1 MSEPES
7 RRRRLARLWRRVPVV
22 LQLTTTECGAACLAM
37 MLGFHGRG
45 TRVSECRDLFGVT
58 RDGIT
63 ARALVQ
69 AARAFGLHVKAFS
82 VELAGFSGLR
92 LPLIAHWSFNH
103 FVVVEKRRRNGYQII
118 DPASGRRRVGDAEF
132 AREFTGVAMT
142 MTPGPAFSRR
152 RRSRSPVMAY
162 LRQVL
167 RLPGWRRL
175 LTQVF
180 AVSLIIQLSVLAIPA
195 FTKVIV
201 DHVIP
206 LHLTDV
212 LGIVVF
218 GIVVIVATDLVAGY
232 LRASILIHLQGRFDT
247 QIMLGLFG
255 HLLSLP
261 YGFFAQRTSG
271 DLLLRLSSSGM
282 IREMLTNQTLSV
294 LLDGGFVVV
303 FLVVLF
309 SQSPLFGSLALAIG
323 AAQVLALLL
332 TARPLRELTQRYLMA
347 QAESQSFGVQVIRGI
362 GTLKASGSESQI
374 LDYWSSLFLEELQAS
389 LRRNRLTA
397 VVNTVLHALRTFAPL
412 LLLAV
417 GTMSVLDGSMRLGTM
432 LALNGIAVAFL
443 SPLASLVTTG
453 QQLHLA
459 GVHFRRI
466 VDVIEATPEP
476 DDPPDTP
483 TRLGGRLELSGVSF
497 AYDPNGPRVLEDL
510 SFSVEPGQKVALVGR
525 TGASKSTLAML
536 MLGLYQPTSGV
547 VRYDG
552 RPLTDLNLRQVR
564 GHFGVVLQ
572 EPFLF
577 NGSIKANIS
586 LNDPGMSLDRVTE
599 AARLAGIHEDV
610 ERMPMRYDT
619 LLGEGGGG
627 LSGGQR
633 QRLALARA
641 LATEPTFLLLDEAT
655 SHLDMATEALVDAN
669 LSALPCTRIVIAH
682 RLSTVRNADLI
693 LVLEHGRIVERGRH
707 EELLELGGRYAD
719 LVRTQLAP
727 RS

>member
-1 MSEPES
+1 MTES
-7 RRRRLARLWRRVPVV
+7 KRWRRLIRLRRRVPVV
-22 LQLTTTECGAACLAM
+22 RQLTTTECGAACLAM
-37 MLGFHGRG
+37 MLGFFGRS
-45 TRVSECRDLFGVT
+45 TRVSECRELFGVT

-63 ARALVQ
+63 ARSLVR
-69 AARAFGLHVKAFS
+69 AARAFGLSVKAFS
-82 VELAGFSGLR
+82 VELTGFAR
-92 LPLIAHWSFNH
+92 LDLPVVAHWSFNH
-103 FVVVEKRRRNGYQII
+103 FVVVEKRRRSGYLII
-118 DPASGRRRVGDAEF
+118 DPASGRRLIDDAEF
-132 AREFTGVAMT
+132 AREFTGVAMA
-142 MTPGPAFSRR
+142 MTPGPSFSRR
-152 RRSRSPVMAY
+152 RRDRSAVSVY

-167 RLPGWRRL
+167 RLPGWRPL
-175 LTQVF
+175 LVQVF
-180 AVSLIIQLSVLAIPA
+180 VVSLVVQLLVLTIPA
-195 FTKVIV
+195 VTKVLV

-206 LHLTDV
+206 LRVTDV
-212 LGIVVF
+212 LQVVVAGIVL
-218 GIVVIVATDLVAGY
+218 VVVTDLVAGY
-232 LRASILIHLQGRFDT
+232 LRASILIHLQSRFDT
-247 QIMLGLFG
+247 RIMLGLFG

-282 IREMLTNQTLSV
+282 IREMLTSQTLSV
-294 LLDGGFVVV
+294 LLDGGFVLV
-303 FLVVLF
+303 FLAVLF
-309 SQSPLFGSLALAIG
+309 TASPLFGALALAIG
-323 AAQVLALLL
+323 AVQVLTLLL
-332 TARPLRELTQRYLMA
+332 AARPLRELTQRYLVA
-347 QAESQSFGVQVIRGI
+347 QADSQSFGVQVIRGI
-362 GTLKASGSESQI
+362 GSLKASGSEGQI
-374 LDYWSSLFLEELQAS
+374 LDYWSSLFLEELRAS

-412 LLLAV
+412 VLLSVGAV
-417 GTMSVLDGSMRLGTM
+417 SVLDGSMRLGTM

-476 DDPPDTP
+476 DDAPVSDTAL
-483 TRLGGRLELSGVSF
+483 TGRLDLSGVSF
-497 AYDPNGPRVLEDL
+497 SYDPHGPRVLEDL
-510 SFSVEPGQKVALVGR
+510 SFAVEPGQKVALVGR

-536 MLGLYQPTSGV
+536 MLGLYRPTSGV

-552 RPLTDLNLRQVR
+552 RPLEELNLRQVR
-564 GHFGVVLQ
+564 SQFGVVLQ

-586 LNDPGMSLDRVTE
+586 LNDPGMSLERVVE
-599 AARLAGIHEDV
+599 AASLAGIRDDI

-641 LATEPTFLLLDEAT
+641 LATSPAFLLLDEAT
-655 SHLDMATEALVDAN
+655 SHLDLATEALVDAN

-727 RS
+727 TA

>member
-1 MSEPES
+1 M
-7 RRRRLARLWRRVPVV
+7 VQ
-22 LQLTTTECGAACLAM
+22 QLTTTECGAACLAM
-37 MLGFHGRG
+37 MLGFFGRA

-63 ARALVQ
+63 ARSLVR
-69 AARAFGLHVKAFS
+69 AARAFGLTVKAVS
-82 VELAGFSGLR
+82 VELAGFAR
-92 LPLIAHWSFNH
+92 LDLPVVAHWSFDH
-103 FVVVEKRRRNGYQII
+103 FVVVEKRRRNGYRIV
-118 DPASGRRRVGDAEF
+118 DPASGRRTVDDAEF

-142 MTPGPAFSRR
+142 MTPGPSFSRR
-152 RRSRSPVMAY
+152 RRGRSAISPY

-175 LTQVF
+175 LAQVF
-180 AVSLIIQLSVLAIPA
+180 AVSLVVQVLILAVPA
-195 FTKVIV
+195 VTKVLV

-206 LHLTDV
+206 LRGTDV
-212 LGIVVF
+212 LGIVVA
-218 GIVVIVATDLVAGY
+218 GIVLVVVTDLVAGY
-232 LRASILIHLQGRFDT
+232 LRASLLIHLQGRFDT
-247 QIMLGLFG
+247 RIMLGLFG

-282 IREMLTNQTLSV
+282 IREMLTSQTLSV
-294 LLDGGFVVV
+294 LLDGGFVLV

-309 SQSPLFGSLALAIG
+309 TASPLFGSLALAIG
-323 AAQVLALLL
+323 AVQVLTLLL
-332 TARPLRELTQRYLMA
+332 TARPSRELTQRYLVA
-347 QAESQSFGVQVIRGI
+347 QADSQSFGVQVIRGI
-362 GTLKASGSESQI
+362 GTLKASGSEGQI
-374 LDYWSSLFLEELQAS
+374 LDYWSTLFLEELRAS

-397 VVNTVLHALRTFAPL
+397 AVNTVLHALRTFAPL
-412 LLLAV
+412 VLLSV
-417 GTMSVLDGSMRLGTM
+417 GTVSVLDGSMRLGTM
-432 LALNGIAVAFL
+432 LALNGVAVAFL

-476 DDPPDTP
+476 DDRPPSD
-483 TRLGGRLELSGVSF
+483 TRLTGGLELSGVSF
-497 AYDPNGPRVLEDL
+497 SYGPHGPRVLEDL

-536 MLGLYQPTSGV
+536 MLGLYRPTSGA

-552 RPLTDLNLRQVR
+552 RPLDELNLRQVR
-564 GHFGVVLQ
+564 GQFGVVLQ

-586 LNDPGMSLDRVTE
+586 LNDPGMPLARVVE
-599 AARLAGIHEDV
+599 AASLAGIRDDI

-619 LLGEGGGG
+619 VLGEGGGG

-641 LATEPTFLLLDEAT
+641 LATSPTFLLLDEAT
-655 SHLDMATEALVDAN
+655 SHLDLATEALVDAN

-693 LVLEHGRIVERGRH
+693 LVLEHGRVVERGRH

-719 LVRTQLAP
+719 LVRTQLL
-727 RS
+727 STG

>member
-1 MSEPES
+1 MSEPK
-7 RRRRLARLWRRVPVV
+7 RRRLRRRVPVV
-22 LQLTTTECGAACLAM
+22 RQLTTTECGAACLAM
-37 MLGFHGRG
+37 MLGFFGRS
-45 TRVSECRDLFGVT
+45 TRVSECRELFGVT

-63 ARALVQ
+63 ARSLVR
-69 AARAFGLHVKAFS
+69 AARAFGLSVKAFS
-82 VELAGFSGLR
+82 VELTGFAR
-92 LPLIAHWSFNH
+92 LDLPVVAHWSFNH
-103 FVVVEKRRRNGYQII
+103 FVVVEKRRRNGYLII
-118 DPASGRRRVGDAEF
+118 DPASGRRLIDDAEF
-132 AREFTGVAMT
+132 AREFTGVALA
-142 MTPGPAFSRR
+142 MTPGPSFSRR
-152 RRSRSPVMAY
+152 RRDRSAVSVY

-167 RLPGWRRL
+167 RLPGWRPL
-175 LTQVF
+175 LAQVLV
-180 AVSLIIQLSVLAIPA
+180 VSLVVQLLVLAIPA
-195 FTKVIV
+195 VTKVLV

-206 LHLTDV
+206 LHVTDV
-212 LGIVVF
+212 LQVVVAGIVL
-218 GIVVIVATDLVAGY
+218 VVVTDLVAGY
-232 LRASILIHLQGRFDT
+232 LRASILIHLQSRFDT
-247 QIMLGLFG
+247 RIMLGLFG

-282 IREMLTNQTLSV
+282 IREMLTSQTLSV
-294 LLDGGFVVV
+294 LLDGGFVLV
-303 FLVVLF
+303 FLAVLF
-309 SQSPLFGSLALAIG
+309 TASPLFGSLALAIG
-323 AAQVLALLL
+323 AVQVLTLLL
-332 TARPLRELTQRYLMA
+332 AARPLRELTQRYLVA
-347 QAESQSFGVQVIRGI
+347 QADSQSFGVQVIRGI
-362 GTLKASGSESQI
+362 GSLKASGSEGQI
-374 LDYWSSLFLEELQAS
+374 LDYWSSLFLEELRAS

-412 LLLAV
+412 VLLSV
-417 GTMSVLDGSMRLGTM
+417 GTVSVLDGSMRLGTM
-432 LALNGIAVAFL
+432 LALNGVAVAFL

-476 DDPPDTP
+476 DDAPVSDTAL
-483 TRLGGRLELSGVSF
+483 TGRLELSGVSF
-497 AYDPNGPRVLEDL
+497 SYDPHGPRVLEDL
-510 SFSVEPGQKVALVGR
+510 SFAVEPGQKVALVGR

-536 MLGLYQPTSGV
+536 MLGLYRPTSGV

-552 RPLTDLNLRQVR
+552 RSLEELNLRQVR
-564 GHFGVVLQ
+564 SQFGVVLQ

-586 LNDPGMSLDRVTE
+586 LNDPGMSLERVAE
-599 AARLAGIHEDV
+599 AASLAGIRDDI
-610 ERMPMRYDT
+610 ERMQMRYDT

-641 LATEPTFLLLDEAT
+641 LATSPAFLLLDEAT
-655 SHLDMATEALVDAN
+655 SHLDLATEALVDAN

-727 RS
+727 TA

>member
-1 MSEPES
+1 MTES
-7 RRRRLARLWRRVPVV
+7 KRWRRLIRLRRRVPVV
-22 LQLTTTECGAACLAM
+22 RQLTTTECGAACLAM
-37 MLGFHGRG
+37 MLGFFGRS
-45 TRVSECRDLFGVT
+45 TRVAECRELFGVT

-63 ARALVQ
+63 ARSLVR
-69 AARAFGLHVKAFS
+69 AARAFGLSVKAFS
-82 VELAGFSGLR
+82 VELTGFAR
-92 LPLIAHWSFNH
+92 LDLPVVAHWSFNH
-103 FVVVEKRRRNGYQII
+103 FVVVEKRRRNGYLII
-118 DPASGRRRVGDAEF
+118 DPASGRRLIDDAEF
-132 AREFTGVAMT
+132 AREFTGVAMA
-142 MTPGPAFSRR
+142 MTPGPSFSRR
-152 RRSRSPVMAY
+152 RRDRSAVSVY

-167 RLPGWRRL
+167 RLPGWRPL
-175 LTQVF
+175 LVQVF
-180 AVSLIIQLSVLAIPA
+180 VVSLVVQLLVLTIPA
-195 FTKVIV
+195 VTKVLV

-206 LHLTDV
+206 LHVTDV
-212 LGIVVF
+212 LQVVVAGIVL
-218 GIVVIVATDLVAGY
+218 VVVTDLVAGY
-232 LRASILIHLQGRFDT
+232 LRASILIHLQSRFDT
-247 QIMLGLFG
+247 RIMLGLFG

-282 IREMLTNQTLSV
+282 IREMLTSQTLSV
-294 LLDGGFVVV
+294 LLDGGFVLV
-303 FLVVLF
+303 FLAVLF
-309 SQSPLFGSLALAIG
+309 TASPLFGALALAIG
-323 AAQVLALLL
+323 AVQVLTLLL
-332 TARPLRELTQRYLMA
+332 AARPLRELTQRYLVA
-347 QAESQSFGVQVIRGI
+347 QADSQSFGVQVIRGI
-362 GTLKASGSESQI
+362 GSLKASGSEGQI
-374 LDYWSSLFLEELQAS
+374 LDYWSSLFLEELRAS

-412 LLLAV
+412 VLLSVGAV
-417 GTMSVLDGSMRLGTM
+417 SVLDGSMRLGTM

-476 DDPPDTP
+476 DDAPVSDTAL
-483 TRLGGRLELSGVSF
+483 TGRLDLSGVSF
-497 AYDPNGPRVLEDL
+497 SYDPHGPRVLEDL
-510 SFSVEPGQKVALVGR
+510 SFAVEPGQKVALVGR

-536 MLGLYQPTSGV
+536 MLGLYRPTSGV

-552 RPLTDLNLRQVR
+552 RPLEELNLRQVR
-564 GHFGVVLQ
+564 SQFGVVLQ

-586 LNDPGMSLDRVTE
+586 LNDPGMSLERVVE
-599 AARLAGIHEDV
+599 AASLAGIRDDI

-641 LATEPTFLLLDEAT
+641 LATSPAFLLLDEAT
-655 SHLDMATEALVDAN
+655 SHLDLATEALVDAN

-727 RS
+727 TA